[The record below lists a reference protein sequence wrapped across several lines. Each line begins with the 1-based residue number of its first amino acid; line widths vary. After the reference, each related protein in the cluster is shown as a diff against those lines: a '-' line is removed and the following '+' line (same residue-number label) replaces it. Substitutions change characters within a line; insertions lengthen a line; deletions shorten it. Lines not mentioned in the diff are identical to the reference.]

1 MSNRLHADTETSLS
15 TEWVTFC
22 DEFHDFHNHCAFLLD
37 AVCSMLL
44 SKRELDSATLKGI
57 DAYSYQMK
65 QRAGYLKDQL
75 EHIHNRS
82 QSLFREGEPPEKG
95 S

>member
-15 TEWVTFC
+15 TEWVAFC
-22 DEFHDFHNHCAFLLD
+22 DEFDDFHNHFAFLLD
-37 AVCSMLL
+37 AVSSMLL
-44 SKRELDSATLKGI
+44 SKRDLDSITLKGI

-65 QRAGYLKDQL
+65 QRAGDLKDQL

-82 QSLFREGEPPEKG
+82 QSLLRDGKPG
-95 S
+95 